1 MTVVRIQQ
9 LSVPYELYEKVQ
21 EKVGTDTNPPAGL
34 IVHTIGEVNGG
45 LQIVDVWES
54 EQAAQKFAEERLRPA
69 VMEVAAANGVDAS
82 TPPAATSYEA
92 RNIVKP

>member
-9 LSVPYELYEKVQ
+9 LSVPYEMYEEVQ

-54 EQAAQKFAEERLRPA
+54 EQAAQKFGEERLRPA
-69 VMEVAAANGVDAS
+69 VMEVAAAHGVDAS
-82 TPPAATSYEA
+82 TPPTTTSYEA